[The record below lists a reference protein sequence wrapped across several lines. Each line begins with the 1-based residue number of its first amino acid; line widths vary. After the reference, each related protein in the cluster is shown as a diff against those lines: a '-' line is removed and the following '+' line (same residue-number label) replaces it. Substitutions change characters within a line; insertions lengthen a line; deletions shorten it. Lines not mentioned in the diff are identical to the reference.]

1 MKTVLDD
8 AFAYAVLS
16 IVEEIPVGTVAT
28 YGQIARLMGT
38 GEKRPPGG
46 SGPVPRPAV
55 RTVPLSPGGQPR
67 RTAGAWVA
75 GTSGTAGGG
84 GRGVQGCV
92 PRGFE
97 AVSVAV
103 LSRMI

>member
-1 MKTVLDD
+1 MIGGESIEKEGTGVKTVLDD

-28 YGQIARLMGT
+28 YG
-38 GEKRPPGG
+38 
-46 SGPVPRPAV
+46 PAV

>member
-1 MKTVLDD
+1 MIGGEPIEKEGTGVKTVLDD

-16 IVEEIPVGTVAT
+16 IVEEIPG
-28 YGQIARLMGT
+28 
-38 GEKRPPGG
+38 
-46 SGPVPRPAV
+46 
-55 RTVPLSPGGQPR
+55 
-67 RTAGAWVA
+67 
-75 GTSGTAGGG
+75 GTAGGG

>member
-1 MKTVLDD
+1 MIGGESIEKEGTGVKTVLDD

-16 IVEEIPVGTVAT
+16 IVEEIPG
-28 YGQIARLMGT
+28 
-38 GEKRPPGG
+38 
-46 SGPVPRPAV
+46 
-55 RTVPLSPGGQPR
+55 
-67 RTAGAWVA
+67 
-75 GTSGTAGGG
+75 GTAGGG

>member
-1 MKTVLDD
+1 MKAVLDD

-16 IVEEIPVGTVAT
+16 IVEEIPG
-28 YGQIARLMGT
+28 
-38 GEKRPPGG
+38 
-46 SGPVPRPAV
+46 
-55 RTVPLSPGGQPR
+55 
-67 RTAGAWVA
+67 
-75 GTSGTAGGG
+75 GTAGGG